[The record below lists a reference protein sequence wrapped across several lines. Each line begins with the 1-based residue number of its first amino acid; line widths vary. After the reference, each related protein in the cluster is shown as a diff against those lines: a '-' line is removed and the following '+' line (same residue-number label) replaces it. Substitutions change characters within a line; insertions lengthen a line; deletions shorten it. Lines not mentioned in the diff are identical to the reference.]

1 MAVVPGPE
9 GAFAPASG
17 PASFFKA
24 SVRILLLRSI
34 PLVLAFALEP
44 GMAVAAA
51 FDLLRSKRSTASSA
65 SNRGTTD
72 RQRHVLTAAVQLLG
86 LSALIV
92 VTLQLTDESAKT
104 YSDEMAGIAAAFM
117 VGSIGFSQS
126 GIRGGF
132 KRSLHIRL
140 ADGAFL
146 AGVAA
151 LLAST
156 AFAAWQL

>member
-1 MAVVPGPE
+1 MAVGPGSE
-9 GAFAPASG
+9 RAFAPASG

-34 PLVLAFALEP
+34 PLVLAFAQEP
-44 GMAVAAA
+44 WMALGAA
-51 FDLLRSKRSTASSA
+51 FDLLRGNGSTASA
-65 SNRGTTD
+65 SDHGAMD
-72 RQRHVLTAAVQLLG
+72 RQRHVLNAAVQLLG

-151 LLAST
+151 LLASI